1 VSRRNQKGN
10 AEAGISRGS
19 VALRLQ
25 ARLSAELGRD
35 VALPKRTYAG
45 RRQLERFCISW
56 FAREGLGDEVASI
69 FTMTAC
75 LKAEKLKIRWNK
87 AASYWEVQP
96 HEGTP
101 GTMATRGRR

>member
-1 VSRRNQKGN
+1 MSRRNQKGN
-10 AEAGISRGS
+10 AEAGTTGGS
-19 VALRLQ
+19 VAVRLQ
-25 ARLSAELGRD
+25 ARLSAELDRR
-35 VALPKRTYAG
+35 VALPKRSYAG

-56 FAREGLGDEVASI
+56 SAREGLDDEVASI

-96 HEGTP
+96 HEGRP
-101 GTMATRGRR
+101 GTMATRGGR